1 MSRRIEIEIT
11 SLNGDVATWRAA
23 GAKLPKGVLNSSL
36 VPGGPVVGNVYRADV
51 EQYMEGIEIL
61 SVMAPKTAS
70 PVDPRHERLE
80 LIPTAKSGPDVVVT
94 YAPKG
99 RGAARRDGADTR
111 REGGPSR
118 REGGPSRRESGPG
131 RRESG
136 PGRGESAS
144 KPRSADGREGRDG
157 SPRPE
162 RTKRPPRTPVDR
174 EASESTPSD
183 RPARAPRSDRP
194 TRGTRPPRPE
204 RPAGPVAPPMTTTHR
219 NSLLATLSPEQL
231 PVAEQLLRGGMPSV
245 RAAVAE
251 QNKNATA
258 QGRPTIDATT
268 IDRIAEEL
276 LGKTNLALWKDRAAG
291 AIGAGRELRLRDLR
305 AVVTSAKTVSL
316 DEEARAQLK
325 ELQVSLTARLEH
337 LRTQWNSKLETAVET
352 KNVKEALALVARPPD
367 MSTRVTAEMAAKVI
381 ALTSEALTADTD
393 PTLWKEIVELTVD
406 TSVRRNVKPQGIP
419 NDDSS
424 KAVAVHN
431 AGAIPEL
438 AKLLGMKVPPPPP
451 PTRIPRRPTTRRPST
466 RRAS

>member
-23 GAKLPKGVLNSSL
+23 GAKLPKGVLDSSL

-70 PVDPRHERLE
+70 PLDPRNERLE
-80 LIPTAKSGPDVVVT
+80 LIPTVKSGPDVVVT

-99 RGAARRDGADTR
+99 RGGSRREGGDTR

-118 REGGPSRRESGPG
+118 REGGPGRRESSPGRRESGPG

-136 PGRGESAS
+136 ST
-144 KPRSADGREGRDG
+144 KPEGSETREP
-157 SPRPE
+157 STRPE
-162 RTKRPPRTPVDR
+162 RTKRPPRNPVDR
-174 EASESTPSD
+174 DATAPASTE
-183 RPARAPRSDRP
+183 RPARGPRTERP
-194 TRGTRPPRPE
+194 ARGARPPRPE
-204 RPAGPVAPPMTTTHR
+204 RPAGPIQPPMTTTHR

-337 LRTQWNSKLETAVET
+337 LRTQWNAKLEAAIES
-352 KNVKEALALVARPPD
+352 KNVKEALTLVARPPD
-367 MSTRVTAEMAAKVI
+367 MSTRVSAEMAAKVVAI
-381 ALTSEALTADTD
+381 TSEALNADAD

-406 TSVRRNVKPQGIP
+406 TSIRRNVKPLGIP
-419 NDDSS
+419 NDDSC
-424 KAVAVHN
+424 KAVAIHN
-431 AGAIPEL
+431 AGAIPEF

-451 PTRIPRRPTTRRPST
+451 PTRIVRRPTTRRPPT

>member
-70 PVDPRHERLE
+70 PVDPRNERLE
-80 LIPTAKSGPDVVVT
+80 LIPTTKSGPDVVVT

-99 RGAARRDGADTR
+99 RGGSRRDGADTR
-111 REGGPSR
+111 REGGPGR
-118 REGGPSRRESGPG
+118 REGGPG
-131 RRESG
+131 RRESAPGRKERG
-136 PGRGESAS
+136 PGR
-144 KPRSADGREGRDG
+144 RDSG
-157 SPRPE
+157 PFAATAASPRV
-162 RTKRPPRTPVDR
+162 PRAGR
-174 EASESTPSD
+174 LAASRAHEASTAQPGRSRGFCASSSE

-194 TRGTRPPRPE
+194 ARGARPPRPE
-204 RPAGPVAPPMTTTHR
+204 RPAGPVQPPMTTTHR

-276 LGKTNLALWKDRAAG
+276 LGQAPTSRS
-291 AIGAGRELRLRDLR
+291 GRTARR
-305 AVVTSAKTVSL
+305 VPSAPDANFDCATFEPSSRRPRRSRL

-337 LRTQWNSKLETAVET
+337 LRTQWNDETRSGRRVE
-352 KNVKEALALVARPPD
+352 ERERGPRARRSP
-367 MSTRVTAEMAAKVI
+367 SGH
-381 ALTSEALTADTD
+381 
-393 PTLWKEIVELTVD
+393 VD
-406 TSVRRNVKPQGIP
+406 ARERRDGGQGCR
-419 NDDSS
+419 D
-424 KAVAVHN
+424 H
-431 AGAIPEL
+431 L
-438 AKLLGMKVPPPPP
+438 
-451 PTRIPRRPTTRRPST
+451 
-466 RRAS
+466 

>member
-23 GAKLPKGVLNSSL
+23 GAKLPKGVLDSSL

-70 PVDPRHERLE
+70 PVDPRNERLE
-80 LIPTAKSGPDVVVT
+80 LIPTVKSGPDVVVT

-99 RGAARRDGADTR
+99 RGGSRREGGDTR

-118 REGGPSRRESGPG
+118 REGGPGRRESSPG

-136 PGRGESAS
+136 PSRRESGSTKPEGSGTRGTS
-144 KPRSADGREGRDG
+144 D
-157 SPRPE
+157 RPE
-162 RTKRPPRTPVDR
+162 RTKRPPRNPVDR
-174 EASESTPSD
+174 ESSSATPGE
-183 RPARAPRSDRP
+183 RPARGPRTDRP
-194 TRGTRPPRPE
+194 TRGARPPRPE
-204 RPAGPVAPPMTTTHR
+204 RPAGPIQPPMTTTHR

-316 DEEARAQLK
+316 DDEARAQLK

-337 LRTQWNSKLETAVET
+337 LRTQWNAKLETAIES

-367 MSTRVTAEMAAKVI
+367 MSTRVSAEMAAKVVTI
-381 ALTSEALTADTD
+381 TSEALNADTD

-406 TSVRRNVKPQGIP
+406 TSIRRNVKPLGIP
-419 NDDSS
+419 NDESC
-424 KAVAVHN
+424 KAVAIHN

-451 PTRIPRRPTTRRPST
+451 PTKIIRRTTTRRPST